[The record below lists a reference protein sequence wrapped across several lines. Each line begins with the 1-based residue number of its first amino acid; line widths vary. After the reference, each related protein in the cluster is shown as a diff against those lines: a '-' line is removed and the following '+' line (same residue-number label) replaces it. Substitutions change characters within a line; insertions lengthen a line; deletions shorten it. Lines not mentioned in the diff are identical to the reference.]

1 MSAVN
6 TLEALPDWARLKIA
20 ALEEANRRLSE
31 RLAVAERLAQH
42 DDISGLPNHRSA
54 RAMLERTIRRHQR
67 EQRPFAVFFIDG
79 DNLKLY
85 NDDGYEAG
93 NRMITRLAASI
104 MEGLRPTDYVARW
117 LSGDEFL
124 AILPE
129 ADETN
134 ASLVAERLRQT
145 VQDAFKGARIP
156 VTISIGVS
164 VYPLDGRTP
173 GALIDRAVAQNAAAK
188 KAGKN
193 RVAVASR

>member
-1 MSAVN
+1 M
-6 TLEALPDWARLKIA
+6 EQLPEWARIRIE

-67 EQRPFAVFFIDG
+67 EGRPFAVFFIDG

-85 NDDGYEAG
+85 NNEGYEAG
-93 NRMITRLAASI
+93 NRMITRLARAI
-104 MEGLRPTDYVARW
+104 IEGLRPTDYVARW

-124 AILPE
+124 AVLPE
-129 ADETN
+129 ADEKN
-134 ASLVAERLRQT
+134 ATLVAERLRQV

-164 VYPLDGRTP
+164 VYPLDGKTP
-173 GALIDRAVAQNAAAK
+173 GTLIDRAVASNAAAK

-193 RVAVASR
+193 RVAMASR

>member
-1 MSAVN
+1 M
-6 TLEALPDWARLKIA
+6 EELPDWARIKIA
-20 ALEEANRRLSE
+20 ALEEANRRLTD

-67 EQRPFAVFFIDG
+67 DERPFAVFFIDG
-79 DNLKLY
+79 DNLKRY

-93 NRMITRLAASI
+93 NRMIMRLARSI
-104 MEGLRPTDYVARW
+104 MDGLRPTDYVARW

-124 AILPE
+124 AILLE
-129 ADETN
+129 ADEAN
-134 ASLVAERLRQT
+134 AGLVAERLRET
-145 VQDAFKGARIP
+145 VQQAFKGAHIP

-173 GALIDRAVAQNAAAK
+173 GTLIERAVAQTAAAK

-193 RVAVASR
+193 RVALASR